1 MVRTT
6 QQSQTRVGREL
17 GDSWVVENDV
27 NEDEEATSDI
37 DESDSEVTDISS
49 RTVTAEGQLT
59 SSNTAE
65 RIALHTARSRTTSA
79 SSASSEMPHRR
90 SSRKASKTSVE
101 PEFIMPS
108 IYEENSSRSPKPSQK
123 RALTRS
129 RNQMSNGKH
138 SYRSTEV
145 GHGTANAGLPARSEG
160 IDSVLRPVF
169 GYVFDILGGVL
180 RALKTPISYGISIY
194 ILFGLVLL
202 LRNLLTSSVYSALSP
217 ICRIPG
223 SSLLQLP
230 MCKAPSLVNYK
241 GTQSPPVE
249 FDQLMKVQSKFEEI
263 MEETVGGISL
273 PFDMKRSEASIRDL
287 RQVVRYSQ
295 LHSKNELVL
304 EFDGFIETARMA
316 SYDLGRFN
324 SHVGRAV
331 DKILSTAH
339 WTQRMLDDIAAN
351 SDSRG
356 ALNVFVTD
364 TLLAPFQP
372 LKFTKDKLLDQ
383 YIRHTGYVE
392 EEITRL
398 LGEAQALLSTLQNL
412 EDRLD
417 IIHGISEKDNSSV
430 KGSRDEVLTKL
441 WSKLGGNGKRLG
453 KYQRDLDLLEK
464 VGQYRRLAWAHVA
477 GTILKLQAMGSE
489 LEGLRERVG
498 SAELLGDRA
507 HVPLSVHISNIQLGV
522 ERLEAGRAH
531 ARQVEND
538 YRRRLLD
545 HGGEGEDVRRVR
557 EGKLIE
563 SR

>member
-1 MVRTT
+1 
-6 QQSQTRVGREL
+6 
-17 GDSWVVENDV
+17 
-27 NEDEEATSDI
+27 
-37 DESDSEVTDISS
+37 
-49 RTVTAEGQLT
+49 
-59 SSNTAE
+59 
-65 RIALHTARSRTTSA
+65 
-79 SSASSEMPHRR
+79 
-90 SSRKASKTSVE
+90 
-101 PEFIMPS
+101 
-108 IYEENSSRSPKPSQK
+108 
-123 RALTRS
+123 
-129 RNQMSNGKH
+129 
-138 SYRSTEV
+138 
-145 GHGTANAGLPARSEG
+145 
-160 IDSVLRPVF
+160 
-169 GYVFDILGGVL
+169 
-180 RALKTPISYGISIY
+180 
-194 ILFGLVLL
+194 
-202 LRNLLTSSVYSALSP
+202 
-217 ICRIPG
+217 
-223 SSLLQLP
+223 
-230 MCKAPSLVNYK
+230 
-241 GTQSPPVE
+241 
-249 FDQLMKVQSKFEEI
+249 
-263 MEETVGGISL
+263 MEETAGGISL
-273 PFDMKRSEASIRDL
+273 PFDMKRSEASIRDV

-295 LHSKNELVL
+295 LHSKNELEL
-304 EFDGFIETARMA
+304 EFDGFIETARIA

-339 WTQRMLDDIAAN
+339 WTQRMLDDIAAS

-356 ALNVFVTD
+356 AVNAFVTD

-372 LKFTKDKLLDQ
+372 VKFTEDKLLDQ

-398 LGEAQALLSTLQNL
+398 LGEAQSLLSTLQNL

-453 KYQRDLDLLEK
+453 RYQRDLDLLEK
-464 VGQYRRLAWAHVA
+464 VGQYRRLAWAHVT

-507 HVPLSVHISNIQLGV
+507 HVPLSVHIKNIQLGV

-545 HGGEGEDVRRVR
+545 QGGEGEDIRRVR

-563 SR
+563 SH